1 MSDGYDLDWNKKALL
16 GFIQSI
22 LIIQKWPKLVPN
34 FDKTLLSKTNYFKA
48 LNFELIFKLF

>member
-34 FDKTLLSKTNYFKA
+34 FDKTLLSKTNYFEA
-48 LNFELIFKLF
+48 LNFELIF